1 MCKFPRFAETTRAV
15 VGDVMVASAVF
26 RCVTDRQTAHATCAA
41 ERLVSGEAGNEL
53 ASCYYLRRRQQQL
66 QPEGRGSLTTSAA
79 GLRTTGSSSCAN
91 RPPSGDAWRIPVVQ
105 RNQQTSPSPVSAP
118 CLCFSQR
125 RDSTSAAALPIKQH
139 LSRFRMP

>member
-1 MCKFPRFAETTRAV
+1 MCKFPRFAETTRTV
-15 VGDVMVASAVF
+15 VGDVTVASAVF

-53 ASCYYLRRRQQQL
+53 ASCYYLRRRQQQQQQL

-105 RNQQTSPSPVSAP
+105 RN
-118 CLCFSQR
+118 
-125 RDSTSAAALPIKQH
+125 
-139 LSRFRMP
+139 